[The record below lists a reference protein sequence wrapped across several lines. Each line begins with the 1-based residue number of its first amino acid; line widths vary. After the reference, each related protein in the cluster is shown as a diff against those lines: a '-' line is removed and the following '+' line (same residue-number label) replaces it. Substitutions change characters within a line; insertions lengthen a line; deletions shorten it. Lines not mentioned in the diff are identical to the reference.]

1 MTSFPLR
8 LRTSL
13 SEHLGPCTCDEL
25 RSCRLCRTV
34 ARGVE
39 LHNSWRAA
47 RRRKALQL
55 ALELFRAPS
64 LSPEEIRLQREL
76 KAQNDEPG
84 DETVADEA
92 WDSACRANGVRW
104 DRAFDSKG
112 VSL

>member
-13 SEHLGPCTCDEL
+13 SPSLGPCTCDEL

-47 RRRKALQL
+47 RRKEALRI
-55 ALELFRAPS
+55 ALELVRARS
-64 LSPEEIRLQREL
+64 LTPEEARLAKEL
-76 KAQNDEPG
+76 DAMG
-84 DETVADEA
+84 DCADEA
-92 WDSACRANGVRW
+92 YDTACRAHGFRW